1 MKKRE
6 GGGMGVVNHY
16 HYFFTDFSTFFINRV
31 VVTLEIHI
39 ASAVSNQPA
48 PPPLGVWLS
57 AHLDL

>member
-1 MKKRE
+1 
-6 GGGMGVVNHY
+6 MGVVNHY

-48 PPPLGVWLS
+48 PPPPWGLAFS
-57 AHLDL
+57 PS